1 MDVLLSGQLAFSVA
15 VLGAVYAVVGLG
27 LNLVYG
33 TMRLLNVGHG
43 DIVMLGAYVAFWA
56 FSLLGLSPLLGA
68 PLAALLAAGLGLA
81 LYRGLFR
88 RLLESD
94 GTGGRLEAN
103 SLLIFLGLSV
113 VLQNVAALLFTAS
126 PRALR
131 HLDDVIH
138 LGPVAMTGN
147 RLAIL
152 LVALAASVAVI
163 AFLRFSIHGLAIKA
177 LIDNRRAAR
186 IVGVDVDRTQRLSI
200 AIGFGLAGLAGGL
213 LSMIEQVA
221 PFMGFPYTVAAFVV
235 IVLGGLG
242 RLAGGVLAGFV
253 LAAVQIYGAALT
265 APTYTSVLLYGV
277 FVAVLLIR
285 PQGMAGSRART

>member
-43 DIVMLGAYVAFWA
+43 DLVMLGAYVAFWG
-56 FSLLGLSPLLGA
+56 FSLFGLSPLLGA
-68 PLAALLAAGLGLA
+68 PVAALLAALLGLT
-81 LYRGLFR
+81 LYGGVFR
-88 RLLESD
+88 RLLEAD
-94 GTGGRLEAN
+94 GPGGRLEAN
-103 SLLIFLGLSV
+103 SLLVFLGLSV
-113 VLQNVAALLFTAS
+113 VLQNAGALAFTAS

-131 HLDDVIH
+131 HLDEVIRV
-138 LGPVAMTGN
+138 GGVAMTEN

-152 LVALAASVAVI
+152 LVGVAACVGTI
-163 AFLRFSIHGLAIKA
+163 LFLRLSIHGLAIKA

-200 AIGFGLAGLAGGL
+200 ALGFGLAGLAGAL
-213 LSMIEQVA
+213 LGMIEQIS

-242 RLAGGVLAGFV
+242 RLAGGVAAGFV
-253 LAAVQIYGAALT
+253 LAAVQVYGVALT
-265 APTYTSVLLYGV
+265 APTYASVLLYGV
-277 FVAVLLIR
+277 FVAVLLLR
-285 PQGMAGSRART
+285 PQGMAGGRART